1 MIAFDDWALQLSH
14 FVQAGFGVGIVT
26 YDIAKTNVSIAALL
40 FCIREHGLKCLE
52 VSVNIAEDRK
62 PHFPLNM
69 RPNFRAV

>member
-1 MIAFDDWALQLSH
+1 MIALHDWALQFSH
-14 FVQAGFGVGIVT
+14 FVQAGFWVGVVT
-26 YDIAKTNVSIAALL
+26 YNITETNVSIATLL
-40 FCIREHGLKCLE
+40 LCIREHGLKCLE